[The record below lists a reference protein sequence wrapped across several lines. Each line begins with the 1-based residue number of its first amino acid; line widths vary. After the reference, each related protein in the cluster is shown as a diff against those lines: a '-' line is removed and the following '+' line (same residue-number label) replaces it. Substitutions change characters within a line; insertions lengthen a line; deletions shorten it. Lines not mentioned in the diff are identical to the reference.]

1 MIQEIKTAE
10 EYKNIITENK
20 FVVIHFWAAWNKY
33 DLMMRERLE
42 ELNAKFTGIV
52 VFFGVNVDHLDLVD
66 LIRNANVCNIPA
78 AGYYYNGDLL
88 ETIVG
93 LVSADQ
99 IKSRINIILN
109 AR

>member
-10 EYKNIITENK
+10 KYKTTIKANK

-33 DLMMRERLE
+33 DLTMRARLE
-42 ELNAKFTGIV
+42 ELAANFTGIV
-52 VFFGVNVDHLDLVD
+52 VFFGVNVDQLDLVD

-78 AGYYYNGDLL
+78 LGYYYNGDLL
-88 ETIVG
+88 ETIIG

-99 IKSRINIILN
+99 IQNRINIILN